1 MRGKDAAGA
10 FWAAAPGI
18 TPAYAGKRR
27 IRYRCQDKGRDHP
40 RLCGEKFSS
49 ASQAAQKE
57 GSPPPMRGKGYCTR
71 RFEMR
76 YRITP
81 AYAGKRASEL
91 IVAKTLGDHPR
102 LCGEKQFRAVPPDG
116 YIGSPPPMRGKE
128 INTGNYDSF
137 HRITP
142 AYAGKSTSTTYTALN
157 FEDHPRLCGEK
168 KRSASATIVSPGSP
182 PPMRGKAISVFYAPV
197 GLGITPAYA
206 GKSRR
211 HCQIKILCQDHPRL
225 CGEKSRYSVT
235 LWITAGSPPPMRG
248 KGKR

>member
-102 LCGEKQFRAVPPDG
+102 LCGEKNIIPN
-116 YIGSPPPMRGKE
+116 S
-128 INTGNYDSF
+128 S
-137 HRITP
+137 
-142 AYAGKSTSTTYTALN
+142 
-157 FEDHPRLCGEK
+157 
-168 KRSASATIVSPGSP
+168 
-182 PPMRGKAISVFYAPV
+182 
-197 GLGITPAYA
+197 
-206 GKSRR
+206 
-211 HCQIKILCQDHPRL
+211 
-225 CGEKSRYSVT
+225 
-235 LWITAGSPPPMRG
+235 
-248 KGKR
+248 